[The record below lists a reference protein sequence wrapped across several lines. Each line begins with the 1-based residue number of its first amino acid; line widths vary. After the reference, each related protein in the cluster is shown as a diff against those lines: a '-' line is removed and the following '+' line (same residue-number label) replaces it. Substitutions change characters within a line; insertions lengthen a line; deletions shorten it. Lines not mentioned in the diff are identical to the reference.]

1 MKTQNNKLGFTKNSL
16 VELNDK
22 DMLNI
27 DGGAGSISI
36 YVGRDDETQ
45 LEIDITIFW

>member
-1 MKTQNNKLGFTKNSL
+1 MKTQNNKLDFSKNSL

-22 DMLNI
+22 DMLSV
-27 DGGAGSISI
+27 DSGGVSITI

-45 LEIDITIFW
+45 LEIDVTIFW